1 MSKAESGGDTINGIQ
16 VTCKPEFTVSSLD
29 SSAIIIF
36 SEKSLSVVSVLY

>member
-1 MSKAESGGDTINGIQ
+1 MSKAGEGGDTINGIQ

-36 SEKSLSVVSVLY
+36 SEKSSSVVSFLY